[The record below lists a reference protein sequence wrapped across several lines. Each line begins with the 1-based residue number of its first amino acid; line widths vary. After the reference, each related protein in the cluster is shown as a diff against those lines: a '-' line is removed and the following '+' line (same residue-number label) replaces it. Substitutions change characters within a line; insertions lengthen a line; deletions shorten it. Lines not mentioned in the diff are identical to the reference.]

1 MRTRRRLA
9 ALATTGAVTLTLLG
23 APAAAD
29 VAAGDLFI
37 SEYVEGSSNN
47 KAIELYNGT
56 GAPIDLAAGDY
67 RLRVHFNGST
77 NSTAFP
83 LTGTVAPGDVFVF
96 ASASAGAA
104 ILAEAD
110 QTTGTGLFNGD
121 DAIVLVKGETVLD
134 SIGQVGVDPG
144 SEWGSGLLSTAD
156 NTLRRLPTVA
166 AGDTD
171 PADAVDLAAQ
181 WEGFPA
187 DTFDD
192 LGRHTFSGGGP
203 VDRPATLTCAPLTVS
218 EGESGSTQVTA
229 TDPDDT
235 IVDLAVTAVSPATGS
250 ISRTGF
256 TPADQTGGTATA
268 TITAAAD
275 LPAGS
280 YAVTVTAT
288 DAEGATATCT
298 LPVKVAGVLTVG
310 QVQGPTSDDESPLAD
325 RSPLAPAS
333 GNGSSSEYHDVRG
346 VITQKTLART
356 SAGAAQHGFF
366 LQSRLG
372 ATDGDPAS
380 SNGIFV
386 FMGGFTS
393 LIGGY
398 TPTVGDEV
406 VLRARVSEYY
416 NMTQL
421 SGASLVRKLASGL
434 DVDTV
439 VEVTDAV
446 PPAELADAERFW
458 ERHEGARLRVRAG
471 SGAVSGRAV
480 FASTADSELWLVD
493 RDDPL
498 LERTNPYA
506 RRVFR
511 DTHPLDNDP
520 SRGFDDGNG
529 QRIML
534 GSMGVKATAGDSATL
549 LPPVRTFDTLT
560 TDAVG
565 GLYYSFEKFG
575 IQVES
580 AEFTAGAD
588 PSANHPPQPAKRS
601 QEIAI
606 AAYNVEN
613 LYDYRDDPF
622 DGCDFTGNSGCTG
635 VSPPFDYV
643 PASEAAYNEQLGNL
657 ADQIVTD
664 LHAPDLILVQEAEDQ
679 DICSVVDGAMSCGT
693 TDNADGAPDT
703 LQELAL
709 AVTAAGGPAYAAAYD
724 RTGADARG
732 ITSAFMY
739 RTDRISLAEAVASD
753 AVLGSEP
760 AVQYRAAGLPVN
772 ADVQNPKSL
781 NAQLPADVD
790 RSTGTDGPNVYTR
803 APQVG
808 KFTVAVAPGAREH
821 YTLWAVSNHFSS
833 GPDSRVGQRREQAA
847 YGAAIVDAIEAADGN
862 ARVVY
867 GGDLNVFPRPD
878 DPIATGANPTPSDQL
893 GPLYDAGL
901 RNLWDDLLAD
911 APSAAYSY
919 SFEGHAQTLDHLFV
933 NAALHGDLIEMRAAH
948 INADWPANHAAD
960 GSRGSSDHDPQVARF
975 RSRASLSVADAT
987 VVEGDKGTTP
997 LTFTATVSR
1006 PLSQPVLICAAAV
1019 SGTAKQGADFA
1030 PYAGCRTLPAGETT
1044 VEFTVQVRGDRKKE
1058 GTETFTLLV
1067 AGVPGLRLA
1076 DPVAVGTI
1084 VDND

>member
-29 VAAGDLFI
+29 VTAGDLFI

-56 GAPIDLAAGDY
+56 GAPVDLAGGDY

-77 NSTAFP
+77 SSTAFP
-83 LTGTVAPGDVFVF
+83 LTGTVAAGDVFVF

-310 QVQGPTSDDESPLAD
+310 QVQGPTTDDESPLAD

-380 SNGIFV
+380 SDGIFV

-498 LERTNPYA
+498 LERTDAYA

-679 DICSVVDGAMSCGT
+679 DICTVVDGAMSCGT

-781 NAQLPADVD
+781 NAHAARRRGPLHRHRRAERLHPRPAGRQVHRGGGAGRPRALHALGGQQPLLLRTGQPGRTAAGTGRVRRGDRRRHRGRRRSRPGGLRRGPERLPPPRRPDRHRREPDPVGSARAALRRRAAQPLGRPAGRRAVGGVLVQL
-790 RSTGTDGPNVYTR
+790 R
-803 APQVG
+803 
-808 KFTVAVAPGAREH
+808 GAR
-821 YTLWAVSNHFSS
+821 
-833 GPDSRVGQRREQAA
+833 PDARPPLRQRRAA
-847 YGAAIVDAIEAADGN
+847 RRPDRDAGGAHQRRLAGEPRRGRV
-862 ARVVY
+862 AR
-867 GGDLNVFPRPD
+867 FQRPRP
-878 DPIATGANPTPSDQL
+878 AG
-893 GPLYDAGL
+893 GPVPLPGVAERRRRHGG
-901 RNLWDDLLAD
+901 RGRQ
-911 APSAAYSY
+911 
-919 SFEGHAQTLDHLFV
+919 GH
-933 NAALHGDLIEMRAAH
+933 
-948 INADWPANHAAD
+948 HAAD
-960 GSRGSSDHDPQVARF
+960 LHRHGLPAAVTAGADLRGRGQRHRQAGSRLRPVRRLPHAPGRRDDGRVHRAGAR
-975 RSRASLSVADAT
+975 
-987 VVEGDKGTTP
+987 
-997 LTFTATVSR
+997 
-1006 PLSQPVLICAAAV
+1006 
-1019 SGTAKQGADFA
+1019 
-1030 PYAGCRTLPAGETT
+1030 
-1044 VEFTVQVRGDRKKE
+1044 
-1058 GTETFTLLV
+1058 
-1067 AGVPGLRLA
+1067 
-1076 DPVAVGTI
+1076 
-1084 VDND
+1084 